1 MRMRNIL
8 LIQSRE
14 RPDMMRKEQEN
25 FLRVVGESARLE
37 FLSALDDTLDWA
49 VPDALLARYDGI
61 IFGGSS
67 YFDLDGGR
75 AANDPSRLAALSIL
89 SRVRPL
95 ILHAL
100 EKNLPV
106 LGICFGHQ
114 LIAEAN
120 GGRVMNDRTQGKA
133 GSYEVHLT
141 GEGEQDVLFSSLPKS
156 FVAQYGHKDSVTNL
170 PSGATLLARG
180 SDCRFSALRYND
192 GAYSVQFH
200 PEVTHADFA
209 VRLKECG
216 YLPENVEPESVV
228 RASPEA
234 SGLISQW
241 IGHFVAH

>member
-1 MRMRNIL
+1 M
-8 LIQSRE
+8 IQKE
-14 RPDMMRKEQEN
+14 RDN
-25 FLRVVGESARLE
+25 FRRAIGKSAQLE
-37 FLSALDDTLDWA
+37 FLSALDDTLDWT
-49 VPDALLARYDGI
+49 VPDVLLAGYDGI
-61 IFGGSS
+61 IFGGST

-75 AANDPSRLAALSIL
+75 AANDPARLAALSIL

-100 EKNLPV
+100 EKDVPL

-114 LIAEAN
+114 LIAEVN

-133 GSYEVHLT
+133 GSYEVYLT

-170 PSGATLLARG
+170 PSGATLLACG

-192 GAYSVQFH
+192 RAYSVQFH
-200 PEVTHADFA
+200 PEVNHSAFA
-209 VRLKECG
+209 RRLKECG

-228 RASPEA
+228 RESPE
-234 SGLISQW
+234 SLGLIPMW
-241 IGHFVAH
+241 IERVIPAA